1 MRDGQLRDKI
11 SEIVETD
18 FEKALAESSI
28 GQLDEIGNKLRVN
41 NFAYSL
47 RELTRHVL
55 ERLAPDDSVR
65 DAVWYKVAD
74 PSKPTMI
81 TRAQRIKYAIQ
92 KGLSDDY
99 LETLGFEA
107 DEAIKDLKSEIDNLS
122 KYTHVNESTFDC
134 TEEIVE
140 KAVKAITAAFTG
152 FVDKIKLCKN
162 QLELDIEHSVDE
174 EIINKLFF
182 DTLNDIDWLATHY
195 EVKEYS
201 IDSIRLTD
209 FDNAGCRFKVEG
221 TIHVRLQYGSDGD
234 MKRDDGFDI
243 YKSFPFSTS
252 VTTTFENGK
261 MVYETELNEL
271 DIDTDSYWE

>member
-1 MRDGQLRDKI
+1 MTNKLRDKI

-28 GQLDEIGNKLRVN
+28 GQLNEIGNKLRVN

-65 DAVWYKVAD
+65 NAVWYKVAD
-74 PSKPTMI
+74 PDKPTMI

-134 TEEIVE
+134 TDETVE
-140 KAVKAITAAFTG
+140 KAVKAITSAFTG
-152 FVDKIKLCKN
+152 FIDKIKLCKN

-201 IDSIRLTD
+201 IDAIRLMD
-209 FDNAGCRFKVEG
+209 FDNVGCRFKVEG

-234 MKRDDGFDI
+234 MKRDDGFEI

-252 VTTTFENGK
+252 VTSTFENGR
-261 MVYETELNEL
+261 MLYETELNEL

>member
-1 MRDGQLRDKI
+1 MKDKLRNKI
-11 SEIVETD
+11 YEIVETD

-28 GQLDEIGNKLRVN
+28 GQLDECGNKLRVN

-55 ERLAPDDSVR
+55 ERLAPDNSVR
-65 DAVWYKVAD
+65 NAIWYKVAD

-99 LETLGFEA
+99 LETLGFDA
-107 DEAIKDLKSEIDNLS
+107 DEVINDLKSEIDNLS

-134 TEEIVE
+134 TDEIVE
-140 KAVKAITAAFTG
+140 KTVKAITAAFTG

-174 EIINKLFF
+174 EIIKKLFF

-195 EVKEYS
+195 EVEEYS

-209 FDNAGCRFKVEG
+209 FDNTGCCFQVEG

-234 MKRDDGFDI
+234 MKRDNGFEI

-252 VTTTFENGK
+252 VTSTFENGK
-261 MVYETELNEL
+261 MVYDTELNEL
-271 DIDTDSYWE
+271 DINTDSYWE